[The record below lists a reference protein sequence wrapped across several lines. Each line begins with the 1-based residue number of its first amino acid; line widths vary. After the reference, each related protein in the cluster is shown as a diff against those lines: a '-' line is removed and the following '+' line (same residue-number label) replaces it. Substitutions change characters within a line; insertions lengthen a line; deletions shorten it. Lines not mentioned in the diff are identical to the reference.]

1 MKRCCWCASWLI
13 FLLQVGSGV
22 RSIQAFQLLTPGD
35 GRVAAF
41 RRSSSTCPS
50 RLEARRVKRQSLGSI
65 AEDGIVSTPKKVKK
79 ASTSKVKTS
88 TTTGTTTDNK
98 SGQISSDLAK
108 WAASQTENSSDQQG
122 SAPAMEKT
130 SDVVQFAPFEN
141 RGALDNKN
149 DRRMRQ
155 SDRMI
160 MTNERDEAVRALVDE
175 LEEELEN
182 KNNLESILGFTK
194 KLIQLEST
202 PLKQLT
208 ATTSST
214 RNYRLAWVGSDA
226 AICHIGTSQHKVP
239 LARLQEIFL
248 ILEGKNRLQ
257 LYEVIS
263 LLGPFPNIR
272 NTLQGSCQV
281 TGSDPFT
288 WNLVYD
294 SMIDGMG
301 KELLAGKEGN
311 VQRVDLQV
319 YFCDTNAIV
328 AVVPPKDGSP
338 RSDPLQFNGEDVLLF
353 VREDDMESKLDA
365 MRVL

>member
-1 MKRCCWCASWLI
+1 MI
-13 FLLQVGSGV
+13 T
-22 RSIQAFQLLTPGD
+22 TP
-35 GRVAAF
+35 
-41 RRSSSTCPS
+41 STTYS
-50 RLEARRVKRQSLGSI
+50 FRLEARRVKRQSLGSI

-88 TTTGTTTDNK
+88 TATTGTATGR
-98 SGQISSDLAK
+98 SSRGQISSDLAK
-108 WAASQTENSSDQQG
+108 WAASQIDNPSDQQV
-122 SAPAMEKT
+122 SATAAAAADEKT
-130 SDVVQFAPFEN
+130 SDVVQFAPFGK
-141 RGALDNKN
+141 RGAVDNKN
-149 DRRMRQ
+149 DRRIRQ
-155 SDRMI
+155 SDRMM
-160 MTNERDEAVRALVDE
+160 MTKERDAAVQAIVDQ
-175 LEEELEN
+175 LEEELMN

-194 KLIQLEST
+194 RLIQLEST

-208 ATTSST
+208 ATTTSNAL
-214 RNYRLAWVGSDA
+214 NYRLAWVGSDA

-248 ILEGKNRLQ
+248 TLEGKNRLQ

-263 LLGPFPNIR
+263 VLGPFPNIR

-281 TGSDPFT
+281 TGSDPFN

-311 VQRVDLQV
+311 IQRVDLQV
-319 YFCDTNAIV
+319 YFCDTKAIV
-328 AVVPPKDGSP
+328 AVVPSKDGSP
-338 RSDPLQFNGEDVLLF
+338 TSDPLQSNGANVLLF